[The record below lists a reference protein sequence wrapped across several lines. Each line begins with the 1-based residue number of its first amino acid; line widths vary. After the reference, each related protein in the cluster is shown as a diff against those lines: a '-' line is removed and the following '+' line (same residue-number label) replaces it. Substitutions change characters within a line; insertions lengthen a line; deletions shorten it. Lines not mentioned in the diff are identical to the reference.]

1 MVRYRRSKKVGPFRF
16 TLTQAGISTSVG
28 AGPLRVTRSA
38 NGTVRRTVRVP
49 GTGVY
54 DTKVVGGA
62 TQRPRPTAADPVS
75 AHIENLAA
83 ELVKLAGFLLL
94 FGIIVSALTG
104 SVAVGFGVVGVIV
117 VGLLVALAGLTVKL
131 TRRQTGPSEQPSPEP
146 ETATLEAEAQT
157 AEAEARAAAARA
169 RAIRLQIESLG
180 NAKPAP
186 GPRSSGKSER
196 RRSMVELRTTAEAKP
211 SQHVLASATE
221 LQIGDRVKVVAPA
234 DKSYLKDG
242 TVTQFLNGNEVKVK
256 LGTLSG
262 TYTYS
267 TDELQFL
274 NRPIRW

>member
-75 AHIENLAA
+75 AHVANLAV

-104 SVAVGFGVVGVIV
+104 SVAVGFGIVGVIV

-131 TRRQTGPSEQPSPEP
+131 TRRQTGPSDQPSPEAKRVP

-157 AEAEARAAAARA
+157 AEAEARAAEARA
-169 RAIRLQIESLG
+169 RAIRLQMESLG
-180 NAKPAP
+180 KAKPAS
-186 GPRSSGKSER
+186 GPRSSGKSEG
-196 RRSMVELRTTAEAKP
+196 RSSTAQLRTTAEAVP

-221 LQIGDRVKVVAPA
+221 MRIGDRVKVVAPG
-234 DKSYLKDG
+234 DNSYLKDG
-242 TVTQFLNGNEVKVK
+242 TVTEFLNGSEV
-256 LGTLSG
+256 G
-262 TYTYS
+262 
-267 TDELQFL
+267 
-274 NRPIRW
+274 